1 MYIFIDSIDKMMEIT
16 IVEINSAIIFVTRN
30 AKYLTE
36 ILETPPSQRDIHEDI
51 STTLKMNKWE

>member
-36 ILETPPSQRDIHEDI
+36 ILETPPS
-51 STTLKMNKWE
+51 